1 MRVADLPQGVMPPK
15 SVQEE
20 VENEGPAYPTVIQ
33 QARNNMQK
41 FANRVVLT
49 RVGSFYE
56 VSSALLGIELAAY
69 FEI

>member
-1 MRVADLPQGVMPPK
+1 MVRIADLPQGAIPPK

-56 VSSALLGIELAAY
+56 VSSVLS
-69 FEI
+69 